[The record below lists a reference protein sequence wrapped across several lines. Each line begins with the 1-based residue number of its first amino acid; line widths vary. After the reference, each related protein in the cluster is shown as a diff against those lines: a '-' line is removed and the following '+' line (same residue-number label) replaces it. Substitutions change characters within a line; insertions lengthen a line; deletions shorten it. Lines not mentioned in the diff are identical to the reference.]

1 MGPDVPR
8 ATWVRGPPPGASSSR
23 PRFFCEVLPTWA
35 PGARTAALLHWPRAG
50 SGRLGRCLTVRTWR
64 GAVPALERPRPPRQR
79 PLSRVCGTR
88 ALLRPDNDRGPFTL
102 VPFDPARLAPA
113 KAAVRED
120 GRAPGRASA
129 GLHTSAGAG
138 RIWSVYVCPVFM
150 ANCSGDS
157 SARSGLF
164 SSQSRRDRH
173 RP

>member
-88 ALLRPDNDRGPFTL
+88 ALLRPDNDRGPCT
-102 VPFDPARLAPA
+102 PGSIRSRTPRPGEGGGAR
-113 KAAVRED
+113 
-120 GRAPGRASA
+120 GRQSA
-129 GLHTSAGAG
+129 GPGVRRAAHLGGRGAHMERVCLPRLHGQLLAGFLG
-138 RIWSVYVCPVFM
+138 QIGLVLEPV
-150 ANCSGDS
+150 
-157 SARSGLF
+157 
-164 SSQSRRDRH
+164 
-173 RP
+173 PP

>member
-88 ALLRPDNDRGPFTL
+88 VLLRLTEVRLHWFHSIPHASPRRRRRCARTAERRAGRPPGCTPRRARGAYGACMSASSWPTARGIPRPD
-102 VPFDPARLAPA
+102 
-113 KAAVRED
+113 
-120 GRAPGRASA
+120 RACSRASPA
-129 GLHTSAGAG
+129 VIGTDPDL
-138 RIWSVYVCPVFM
+138 
-150 ANCSGDS
+150 
-157 SARSGLF
+157 
-164 SSQSRRDRH
+164 
-173 RP
+173 